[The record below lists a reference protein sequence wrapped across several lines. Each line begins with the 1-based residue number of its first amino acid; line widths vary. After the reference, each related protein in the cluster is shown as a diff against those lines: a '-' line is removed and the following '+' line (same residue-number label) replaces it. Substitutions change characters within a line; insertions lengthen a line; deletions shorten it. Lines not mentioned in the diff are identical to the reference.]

1 MTISEA
7 GPVTRRP
14 PRGLPERIRHF
25 IDGEFTDSA
34 DAATFDV
41 LDPVSN
47 QTYITAAAGGPA
59 DIDRAVA
66 AASRAFA
73 EGPWPRLAARER
85 ANVLNR
91 IADAVAAQNE
101 TLAEIETFDTGLPI
115 TQALGPGCSGRR
127 RTSGFSRT
135 LSWLESDDLYQ
146 VPGRQVNYVNRKP
159 AGVAGL
165 ITPWNTPFMLESWK
179 LAPALAA
186 RMHGAC
192 SSPPSSPRCPR
203 ACGPGSSAR
212 PGLPDG
218 VFNLVNGL
226 GESGR

>member
-25 IDGEFTDSA
+25 IDGELTDSA

-91 IADAVAAQNE
+91 IADAVAAQNKP
-101 TLAEIETFDTGLPI
+101 LAEIETFDTGLPI
-115 TQALGPGCSGRR
+115 TQALGQAARAAENFR
-127 RTSGFSRT
+127 FFAD
-135 LSWLESDDLYQ
+135 LSSAQSDDLYQ

-179 LAPALAA
+179 
-186 RMHGAC
+186 
-192 SSPPSSPRCPR
+192 
-203 ACGPGSSAR
+203 AR
-212 PGLPDG
+212 PGTRGWMHGGAQARRVHPAVREPVGRDLPRGGPAGWRVQPGQRPGRDG
-218 VFNLVNGL
+218 G
-226 GESGR
+226 